1 MGLYLQNNLNMKV
14 TFLVP
19 ALALAVN
26 AKTRRG
32 PLPQIIREKFG
43 HELKTNEPR
52 IVGGDIISI
61 SERPFQVGLEYS
73 FFDFTFCGGSLI
85 GSNKVL
91 TAAHCCDGE
100 SADDLKVRIGTDRNA
115 EGGTTHMVSKVS
127 MHPSYDS
134 STVANDACV
143 LTLSE
148 SFTDS
153 NAGTVSLPFGPI
165 NPSAGD
171 MFEVSGWGTTSE
183 GGDTSDQLRMVSVPY
198 VDDASCDNSY
208 GNIGGIVSDVMI
220 CAGEAG
226 KDSCQGDSG
235 GPMTFNGQH
244 VGIVSWGIGCA
255 RAGYPGVYGQ
265 TDAMLDF
272 INSA

>member
-1 MGLYLQNNLNMKV
+1 MGLYPQNNLSMKV
-14 TFLVP
+14 TFLVL
-19 ALALAVN
+19 ALALAVS

-32 PLPQIIREKFG
+32 PLPQIIREKF
-43 HELKTNEPR
+43 HDDLKTNEPR

-85 GSNKVL
+85 GSDKVL

-100 SADDLKVRIGTDRNA
+100 AADVFKVT
-115 EGGTTHMVSKVS
+115 
-127 MHPSYDS
+127 MHPDYSS

-143 LTLSE
+143 LSLAE
-148 SFTDS
+148 SVTDS
-153 NAGTVSLPFGPI
+153 NAGTVSLATSGSF
-165 NPSAGD
+165 SDGD

-183 GGDTSDQLRMVSVPY
+183 GGDTSTSLRMVSVPY
-198 VDDASCDNSY
+198 VDDATCDSAYGSY
-208 GNIGGIVSDVMI
+208 GGIVADVML

-244 VGIVSWGIGCA
+244 VGIVSWGVGCA
-255 RAGYPGVYGQ
+255 RSGYPGVYGQ
-265 TDAMLDF
+265 TDAMYDF
-272 INSA
+272 ITSS

>member
-1 MGLYLQNNLNMKV
+1 MGCLFNNLSIMKY
-14 TFLVP
+14 TLLIL
-19 ALALAVN
+19 ALALAAN

-32 PLPQIIREKFG
+32 PLPLKIMDKFYD
-43 HELKTNEPR
+43 EIKTSEPR
-52 IVGGDIISI
+52 IVGGHSISI

-85 GSNKVL
+85 GPNKVL
-91 TAAHCCDGE
+91 TAGHCCDGE
-100 SADDLKVRIGTDRNA
+100 AADDLKVRVGTDQN
-115 EGGTTHMVSKVS
+115 
-127 MHPSYDS
+127 
-134 STVANDACV
+134 
-143 LTLSE
+143 
-148 SFTDS
+148 
-153 NAGTVSLPFGPI
+153 
-165 NPSAGD
+165 AGD
-171 MFEVSGWGTTSE
+171 MFEVSGWCTTSE
-183 GGDTSDQLRMVSVPY
+183 GGDTSDQLMMVTVPY
-198 VDDASCDNSY
+198 VDDATRDSNY
-208 GNIGGIVSDVMI
+208 GSIGGIVSDVMI